1 MLVTTGTHKV
11 KSVQIVPPAV
21 LELISN
27 KASKSKLRQT
37 FNVLEAISF
46 SFLIIINLTL

>member
-1 MLVTTGTHKV
+1 MLVTGTHMQVSLKRANCF
-11 KSVQIVPPAV
+11 SLAV

-27 KASKSKLRQT
+27 KASKSKPRQT

-46 SFLIIINLTL
+46 SFLSLLI